1 MLGHRYQT
9 LLGAVG
15 VLAFVAVL
23 GWIFFF
29 DAIHLRPGVR
39 LHVDFARLSIL
50 DTGSAVKIG
59 ALKVGVVEKIQ
70 LLPESGH
77 VRVTLWLDAR
87 MAPHVYTNSRVY
99 LESLSLIGERHVN
112 IVLPEAREPLGRP
125 VKDGDVLRG
134 QDPSHLDNLLA
145 LLYDSLV
152 FHLKFWRE
160 MAPLKRAL
168 DEQVAVLQAHGPW
181 FEQTVEPRLRSLVR
195 RAGEFPELQDW
206 IHVGDRLPGTDLLA
220 EFSRL
225 LDDLEAASGR
235 LKGIAR
241 SLEKDVQVWTRA
253 PFPGRIRRLQ
263 ERFERLETEF
273 TEIEKEGRVLVAAL
287 AGPVGTLQA
296 FIRDPS
302 IYNDLRM
309 MARRLKNAPL
319 DLLFKRK
326 EKRAVK

>member
-1 MLGHRYQT
+1 MLEHRYQT
-9 LLGAVG
+9 LLGAAG
-15 VLAFVAVL
+15 VLAFLATL

-39 LHVDFARLSIL
+39 LHVDFARLAIL

-70 LLPESGH
+70 LLPGNGH
-77 VRVTLWLDAR
+77 VRVTLWLDGR
-87 MAPHVYTNSRVY
+87 MAPHVFTNSRVY

-112 IVLPEAREPLGRP
+112 IVLPEAAEPLGRP
-125 VKDGDVLRG
+125 VRDGDVLRG
-134 QDPSHLDNLLA
+134 QDPSHLDNLLS

-152 FHLKFWRE
+152 FQLKFWRDLS
-160 MAPLKRAL
+160 PQLDAL
-168 DEQVAVLQAHGPW
+168 EAQVAVLERHRPW
-181 FEQTVEPRLRSLVR
+181 LDRTVEPRVRRLVR
-195 RAGEFPELQDW
+195 RAGDFPALGGW
-206 IHVGDRLPGTDLLA
+206 TKVGDRLPGTDLLA
-220 EFSRL
+220 QFSRL

-235 LKGIAR
+235 LSGASR
-241 SLEKDVQVWTRA
+241 ALEKDIQVWSRA
-253 PFPGRIRRLQ
+253 PIPARVRRLR
-263 ERFERLETEF
+263 ERFERIEVELEA
-273 TEIEKEGRVLVAAL
+273 IRKDARAL
-287 AGPVGTLQA
+287 ARALDAPVGVLQA

-326 EKRAVK
+326 EKRSVK

>member
-15 VLAFVAVL
+15 VMAFLAVL

-70 LLPESGH
+70 LLPGSGH

-87 MAPHVYTNSRVY
+87 MAPHVFTNSRVY

-112 IVLPEAREPLGRP
+112 IVLPEAQEPLGRP
-125 VKDGDVLRG
+125 VRDGDVLRG
-134 QDPSHLDNLLA
+134 QDPSHLDNLLS

-160 MAPLKRAL
+160 LAPQKRAL
-168 DEQVAVLQAHGPW
+168 DEQIAALEAHRPWLDKTVA
-181 FEQTVEPRLRSLVR
+181 PRLRSLVR
-195 RAGEFPELQDW
+195 RARAFPELEAW
-206 IHVGDRLPGTDLLA
+206 IEVGDRLPGTDLLA

-235 LKGIAR
+235 LGGIAR

-253 PFPGRIRRLQ
+253 PIPGRVRRL
-263 ERFERLETEF
+263 RDRLERVEA
-273 TEIEKEGRVLVAAL
+273 ELAEVEKEGRALVAAL
-287 AGPVGTLQA
+287 DAPVGVLQA
-296 FIRDPS
+296 FIQDPS